1 MSWAFSQPVEAFMQM
16 TITARHCDIS
26 EELRE
31 RAATVLTRLADHVP
45 RAVDG
50 AVVFDNSPTA
60 QAEIRLHSGRGEV
73 FVATGEDKDHRSA
86 LDRAEE
92 KVKRQMD
99 KTNTLSRRAR
109 SMKDGV

>member
-1 MSWAFSQPVEAFMQM
+1 MEEYMQM

-26 EELRE
+26 EDLRQ
-31 RAATVLTRLADHVP
+31 RAAVVLNRLADHVP

-60 QAEIRLHSGRGEV
+60 QAEIRLHGGRGEV
-73 FVATGEDKDHRSA
+73 FVATGEDRDHRSA

-92 KVKRQMD
+92 KVKRQLE
-99 KTNTLSRRAR
+99 KNISQSRRAR
-109 SMKDGV
+109 GTKGGV

>member
-1 MSWAFSQPVEAFMQM
+1 MQM

-26 EELRE
+26 EDLRE
-31 RAATVLTRLADHVP
+31 RAAVVLNRLAGHVP

-60 QAEIRLHSGRGEV
+60 QAEIRLHSGPGEV
-73 FVATGEDKDHRSA
+73 LVARGEDKDHRSA

-92 KVKRQMD
+92 KVKRQLE
-99 KTNTLSRRAR
+99 KIASQARRVR
-109 SMKDGV
+109 GIKDGV

>member
-1 MSWAFSQPVEAFMQM
+1 MQM

-26 EELRE
+26 EDLRE
-31 RAATVLTRLADHVP
+31 RAAVVLNRLAGHVP

-60 QAEIRLHSGRGEV
+60 QAEIRLHGPGEM
-73 FVATGEDKDHRSA
+73 FVAVGEDKDHRSA

-92 KVKRQMD
+92 KVKRQLE
-99 KTNTLSRRAR
+99 KNASQSRRAR
-109 SMKDGV
+109 GMKDGV

>member
-1 MSWAFSQPVEAFMQM
+1 MQM

-26 EELRE
+26 DDLRE
-31 RAATVLTRLADHVP
+31 RAAVVLNRLAGHV
-45 RAVDG
+45 AHVVDG

-92 KVKRQMD
+92 KVKRQLE
-99 KTNTLSRRAR
+99 KTASQSRRVR
-109 SMKDGV
+109 GIKDGV